1 MISCHWGR
9 IPSGTRANLL
19 CFQPLR
25 RLALG
30 ALLTLAV
37 VLPARAELKEYPSSL
52 QVAPASEALDAT
64 RVAELAIGIA
74 IRDRLASGLPLDG
87 LAADLPALQAFY
99 AARDYAPVWLGA
111 TGLHPSGA
119 ALLSTLAMLD
129 KDGFVPTGP
138 WLAAIATRQ
147 LRATDPARAELDLL
161 LSAALV
167 QFAVAAD
174 DPESTGPQPNA
185 LAAVADSDDQLPLW
199 VPFDPR
205 FWRLRTGVAAYEG
218 IAARGGW
225 LAVPQGAK
233 LELGM
238 RDARVA
244 LLRQRLLVTG
254 ELGEIGVDPELF
266 DEALR
271 DAVSEFQTRHGLLA
285 DGVVGFGTIDALNVT
300 VDDRLATMRLNL
312 ARLQQQPRTWGEDY
326 IVVNIPA
333 ADMVLVQGGV
343 TTMATK
349 VIVGRGDRQTPEIHS
364 AINRLEFNPYWTV
377 PSGIY
382 RKDILPKARKDPGYL
397 LSHNIRVFTSWTER
411 ASEVDP
417 RSVNW
422 YGEDASKMRLRLRQ
436 DPGPDN
442 ALGPAKFLF
451 PNSYDVYLHGT
462 NKQSLFG
469 SAERFLSSGCV
480 RVPDPLGLAAQILKD
495 SPDWNRA
502 RIDEAVKDGRNQ
514 GVRLD
519 APLPVHLIYD
529 TAWVDETGI
538 VQFRK
543 DIYRRD
549 RKALAEIAERG
560 KKS

>member
-1 MISCHWGR
+1 LSFR
-9 IPSGTRANLL
+9 
-19 CFQPLR
+19 PLQ
-25 RLALG
+25 RLALA
-30 ALLTLAV
+30 ALLSWAV
-37 VLPARAELKEYPSSL
+37 ALPARAELKEYPSSL
-52 QVAPASEALDAT
+52 QVPASGALDTMRA
-64 RVAELAIGIA
+64 AELAIGTA
-74 IRDRLASGLPLDG
+74 IRERLASGLSLDG
-87 LAADLPALQAFY
+87 LAVDLPALQAFY
-99 AARDYAPVWLGA
+99 GARDYAPLWLDA
-111 TGLHPSGA
+111 AGLRPAGA
-119 ALLSTLAMLD
+119 ALLSTLVMLG
-129 KDGFVPTGP
+129 KDGFAPTAP
-138 WLAAIATRQ
+138 WLAAIGARQ
-147 LRATDPARAELDLL
+147 LQATDPARAELDLL

-167 QFAVAAD
+167 QFAVDAD
-174 DPESTGPQPNA
+174 NPESTGPQPNA
-185 LAAVADSDDQLPLW
+185 LAAVADSADQLPLW
-199 VPFDPR
+199 LPFDPR
-205 FWRLRTGVAAYEG
+205 FWRLRAGVVAYEA
-218 IAARGGW
+218 IAAHGGW
-225 LAVPQGAK
+225 PAVPPGPK

-238 RDARVA
+238 RDARIA
-244 LLRQRLLVTG
+244 QLRQRLLVTG
-254 ELGEIGVDPELF
+254 ELAELGVDPELF

-271 DAVSEFQTRHGLLA
+271 DAASTFQERHGLLA
-285 DGVVGFGTIDALNVT
+285 DGVVGFGTIDALNIT
-300 VDDRLATMRLNL
+300 VDDRLATMQLNL
-312 ARLQQQPRTWGEDY
+312 ARLQQQPRTWGENY

-333 ADMVLVQGGV
+333 AAMVLVQGGV
-343 TTMATK
+343 ATMATK

-397 LSHNIRVFTSWTER
+397 VSHNIRVFTSWTDR
-411 ASEVDP
+411 AAELDP

-462 NKQSLFG
+462 NKPSLFDA
-469 SAERFLSSGCV
+469 AERFVSSGCV

-502 RIDEAVKDGRNQ
+502 RIDQAIKDGRNQ

-519 APLPVHLIYD
+519 MPLPVHLIYD
-529 TAWVDETGI
+529 TAWVDETGV

-549 RKALAEIAERG
+549 RKGLAEIAERG
-560 KKS
+560 NKS